1 MAMHSDKFCLKWD
14 DFQGNITG
22 SFKDLKEDF
31 CDVTLASE
39 GNQKIE
45 AHRVILAA
53 ASPLLRDMLR
63 NNKHSH
69 PLLYMRKVQAKA
81 LLNIV
86 TFMYRGEVD
95 IFQEDLAD
103 FLSLAEEL
111 EIKGLTGS
119 DPTPEEDKPI
129 EVKTKQINKHATPYL
144 ATPLLQDN
152 KQALTDIVKK
162 YEEVGSES
170 YKSKITAVVPNN
182 QKEKYS
188 SSGTENLTERIYSL
202 IEKRNGVWTCKVC
215 GRTLAKNVP
224 SDISRH
230 AETHIQGL
238 SYTCNQCG
246 TVAKTS
252 MVMANHVSRQHR
264 S

>member
-1 MAMHSDKFCLKWD
+1 MAMHSEKFCLKWD
-14 DFQGNITG
+14 DFQGNVTG

-63 NNKHSH
+63 NTKQSH
-69 PLLYMRKVQAKA
+69 PILYMRKVQAKD

-95 IFQEDLAD
+95 IFQEDLND

-111 EIKGLTGS
+111 ELKGLAGS
-119 DPTPEEDKPI
+119 DPPPEEEKHI
-129 EVKTKQINKHATPYL
+129 EVKTKQINKHTTPYI

-152 KQALTDIVKK
+152 KQTLTDIFKEF
-162 YEEVGSES
+162 EEVSSDS
-170 YKSKITAVVPNN
+170 YKSKITAVVPID
-182 QKEKYS
+182 QTEKYS
-188 SSGTENLTERIYSL
+188 TSGTENLTERIDSL
-202 IEKRNGVWTCKVC
+202 IEKRNGIWTCKVC
-215 GRTLAKNVP
+215 GKTPARNVP
-224 SDISRH
+224 SEISRH
-230 AETHIQGL
+230 AETHIEGL
-238 SYTCNQCG
+238 SYTCRQCG

-252 MVMANHVSRQHR
+252 TVMASHVSRQHR
-264 S
+264 A